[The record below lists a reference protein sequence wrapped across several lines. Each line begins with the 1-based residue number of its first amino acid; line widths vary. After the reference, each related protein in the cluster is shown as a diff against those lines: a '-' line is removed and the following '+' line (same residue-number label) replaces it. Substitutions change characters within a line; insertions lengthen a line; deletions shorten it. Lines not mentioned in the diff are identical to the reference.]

1 MRGDQRLTGGRD
13 VPGFGYAHGCP
24 RKIHDGIGIASSYQV
39 GNPGAIKARR
49 DPADRPT
56 TGRDRCLLGRR
67 GDFRHSAAA
76 GGRGQPRPNHWTA
89 EDFRGHHCKHLEESR
104 RLRPASTE
112 QAMTRPP
119 KRSMF
124 AGDGVAA
131 PLQHATF
138 RRIWLAS
145 LLSNLGLLIQ
155 AVGAAWAM
163 TQMTSSADK
172 VALVQTALMLPV
184 MLISMPAGAI
194 ADMYDRRIV
203 ALISLAIALSGAT
216 ALTVLAW
223 LGLVTP
229 ETLLA
234 LCFVV
239 GSGMAL
245 FGPAWQSSVTEQVPP
260 ETLPSAVALNGISY
274 NIARSFGP
282 AIGGIV
288 VAAAGAVAAFAANAV
303 LYLPLLIVLFLWRRT
318 SQPSRLPRER
328 LNRAIVS
335 GVRYI
340 ANSPAIKIVLTR
352 TLVTGLIGGSVS
364 ALMPLVARDLLH
376 GGAQTYGI
384 MLGAFGMGAVIGA
397 LNITEVRKRMSG
409 EAAIRAC
416 ALSMGGA
423 IAAVA
428 LSREPVLTAAAL
440 VIAGAVWML
449 AVALFNIG
457 VQLSAPRWVAGR
469 SLAAFQ
475 ASIAGGI
482 AIGSWGWGRL
492 TDAVGVE
499 AALLVSAALM
509 LASPLLG
516 LWLQMPRIGARNE
529 DAEVLADPEVQLSL
543 TARSG
548 PLVVE
553 IEYRVAQDNARAF
566 HNVMQEVQL
575 SRQRNGAYGWS
586 IARDIADPE
595 LWTERY
601 HCPTW
606 LDYLRQRNRSTQS
619 ERALHQRA
627 IGFHLGPDPVR
638 VRRMLERPFG
648 SVRWKEDTPD
658 RAVSE
663 VLPVTSSAAGG
674 ST

>member
-1 MRGDQRLTGGRD
+1 MTDQ
-13 VPGFGYAHGCP
+13 PKP
-24 RKIHDGIGIASSYQV
+24 
-39 GNPGAIKARR
+39 
-49 DPADRPT
+49 
-56 TGRDRCLLGRR
+56 
-67 GDFRHSAAA
+67 
-76 GGRGQPRPNHWTA
+76 
-89 EDFRGHHCKHLEESR
+89 SR
-104 RLRPASTE
+104 
-112 QAMTRPP
+112 
-119 KRSMF
+119 F
-124 AGDGVAA
+124 ATDSIAA
-131 PLQHATF
+131 PLRHPVF

-145 LLSNLGLLIQ
+145 LVSNLGILIQ
-155 AVGAAWAM
+155 GVGAAWAM
-163 TQMTSSADK
+163 TQMATSADK
-172 VALVQTALMLPV
+172 VALVQTALMLPI

-194 ADMYDRRIV
+194 ADMHDRRIV
-203 ALISLAIALSGAT
+203 ALVSLSIALCGAT
-216 ALTVLAW
+216 ALTVLEWFKLA
-223 LGLVTP
+223 TP
-229 ETLLA
+229 NVLLA
-234 LCFVV
+234 LCFIV

-245 FGPAWQSSVTEQVPP
+245 FGPAWQASVSEQVPA
-260 ETLPSAVALNGISY
+260 ETLPQAVALNGISY

-282 AIGGIV
+282 AVGGIV
-288 VAAAGAVAAFAANAV
+288 VATAGAVAAFAVNAV
-303 LYLPLLIVLFLWRRT
+303 LYLPLMIVLFLWNRT
-318 SQPSRLPRER
+318 HEPSRLPRER
-328 LNRAIVS
+328 LNRAMVS

-340 ANSPAIKIVLTR
+340 ANSPSIRIVLIR

-397 LNITEVRKRMSG
+397 LNITEVRKRLSG
-409 EAAIRAC
+409 EAAVRAC
-416 ALSMGGA
+416 AISMAGA
-423 IAAVA
+423 IASVA
-428 LSREPVLTAAAL
+428 LSTNAVLTAIAL
-440 VIAGAVWML
+440 VLAGGVWML

-482 AIGSWGWGRL
+482 AIGSWGWGHL
-492 TDAVGVE
+492 TDYAGVE
-499 AALLVSAALM
+499 TALLVSAGLM
-509 LASPLLG
+509 LLSPILG
-516 LWLQMPRIGARNE
+516 IWLRMPPVGARNE
-529 DAEVLADPEVQLSL
+529 AATEVLADPEVRLSL
-543 TARSG
+543 TGRSG

-553 IEYRVAQDNARAF
+553 IEYRVAQDNARLF

-606 LDYLRQRNRSTQS
+606 LDYLRQRSRATQS

-627 IGFHLGPDPVR
+627 IDFHLGPEPIR

-658 RAVSE
+658 RAANE
-663 VLPVTSSAAGG
+663 VLPVATAAGS

>member
-1 MRGDQRLTGGRD
+1 MTDL
-13 VPGFGYAHGCP
+13 P
-24 RKIHDGIGIASSYQV
+24 
-39 GNPGAIKARR
+39 
-49 DPADRPT
+49 
-56 TGRDRCLLGRR
+56 
-67 GDFRHSAAA
+67 
-76 GGRGQPRPNHWTA
+76 
-89 EDFRGHHCKHLEESR
+89 KH
-104 RLRPASTE
+104 
-112 QAMTRPP
+112 
-119 KRSMF
+119 SMF
-124 AGDGVAA
+124 AAHGVAA
-131 PLQHATF
+131 PLRHAVF

-145 LLSNLGLLIQ
+145 LLSNFGLLIQ

-163 TQMTSSADK
+163 TQMTTDADK
-172 VALVQTALMLPV
+172 VALVQTALMLPI

-203 ALISLAIALSGAT
+203 ALVSLSISLSGAT

-223 LGLVTP
+223 LGHLNP
-229 ETLLA
+229 QILLTF
-234 LCFVV
+234 CFIV

-245 FGPAWQSSVTEQVPP
+245 FGPAWQSSVSEQVPA

-288 VAAAGAVAAFAANAV
+288 VATAGAVAAFATNAL
-303 LYLPLLIVLFLWRRT
+303 LYIPLLVVLFLWNRT
-318 SQPSRLPRER
+318 SEPSRLPRER

-335 GVRYI
+335 GIRYI
-340 ANSPAIKIVLTR
+340 ANSPSIRIVLAR

-397 LNITEVRKRMSG
+397 LNIGAIRQRLSG
-409 EAAIRAC
+409 ESAVRAC
-416 ALSMGGA
+416 TLSMGGA

-428 LSREPVLTAAAL
+428 LSRQPVLTAAAL
-440 VIAGAVWML
+440 VVAGAVWML

-469 SLAAFQ
+469 ALAAFQ

-482 AIGSWGWGRL
+482 ALGSWGWGHL
-492 TDAVGVE
+492 TDIAGVE
-499 AALLVSAALM
+499 TALLVSAGLM
-509 LASPLLG
+509 VASPLLG
-516 LWLQMPRIGARNE
+516 LWLGMPRVGARNE
-529 DAEVLADPEVQLSL
+529 DAEMLEDPEVRLSL
-543 TARSG
+543 TGRSG

-566 HNVMQEVQL
+566 HNVMQDVQL

-606 LDYLRQRNRSTQS
+606 FDYLRQRSRSTQS
-619 ERALHQRA
+619 ERALYQSA
-627 IGFHLGPDPVR
+627 IAFHIGPDPVR
-638 VRRMLERPFG
+638 IRRMLERPFG

-658 RAVSE
+658 RASTE
-663 VLPVTSSAAGG
+663 VLPVVATAAGS

>member
-1 MRGDQRLTGGRD
+1 
-13 VPGFGYAHGCP
+13 
-24 RKIHDGIGIASSYQV
+24 
-39 GNPGAIKARR
+39 
-49 DPADRPT
+49 
-56 TGRDRCLLGRR
+56 
-67 GDFRHSAAA
+67 
-76 GGRGQPRPNHWTA
+76 
-89 EDFRGHHCKHLEESR
+89 
-104 RLRPASTE
+104 
-112 QAMTRPP
+112 MTQPP
-119 KRSMF
+119 KRTDSIT
-124 AGDGVAA
+124 A
-131 PLQHATF
+131 PLRHSIF

-145 LLSNLGLLIQ
+145 LLSNLGILIQ
-155 AVGAAWAM
+155 GVGAAWAM

-194 ADMYDRRIV
+194 ADMHDRRIV
-203 ALISLAIALSGAT
+203 AMVSLAIALVGAT
-216 ALTVLAW
+216 ALTMLAW
-223 LGLVTP
+223 FNLVTP
-229 ETLLA
+229 NILLA

-239 GSGMAL
+239 GCGMAL
-245 FGPAWQSSVTEQVPP
+245 FGPAWQSSVSEQVPA
-260 ETLPSAVALNGISY
+260 ETLPAAVALNGISY

-288 VAAAGAVAAFAANAV
+288 VATAGAVAAFAANAV
-303 LYLPLLIVLFLWRRT
+303 LYLPLLVVLFLWERA
-318 SQPSRLPRER
+318 SEPSRLPRER

-340 ANSPAIKIVLTR
+340 TNSPSIKIVLTR
-352 TLVTGLIGGSVS
+352 TMVTGIIGGSVS

-397 LNITEVRKRMSG
+397 LNISEVRRRLSG

-416 ALSMGGA
+416 ALSMAGA

-428 LSREPVLTAAAL
+428 LSTQPVITAAAL

-475 ASIAGGI
+475 AAIAGGI
-482 AIGSWGWGRL
+482 AIGSWGWGHL
-492 TDAVGVE
+492 TDVAGVE
-499 AALLVSAALM
+499 TALLISAGLM
-509 LASPLLG
+509 VLSPLLG
-516 LWLQMPRIGARNE
+516 IWLRMPPVGARNE
-529 DAEVLADPEVQLSL
+529 TATEALADPEVRLQLKG
-543 TARSG
+543 RSG

-553 IEYRVAQDNARAF
+553 IEYRVAQDKARAF
-566 HNVMQEVQL
+566 HNVMLEVQL

-606 LDYLRQRNRSTQS
+606 LDFLRQRNRATQI
-619 ERALHQRA
+619 ERELHQKA
-627 IGFHLGPDPVR
+627 ADFHIGSEPVR

-648 SVRWKEDTPD
+648 SVRWKDETPD
-658 RAVSE
+658 RAANE
-663 VLPVTSSAAGG
+663 VIPVVATAAGS

>member
-1 MRGDQRLTGGRD
+1 
-13 VPGFGYAHGCP
+13 
-24 RKIHDGIGIASSYQV
+24 
-39 GNPGAIKARR
+39 
-49 DPADRPT
+49 
-56 TGRDRCLLGRR
+56 
-67 GDFRHSAAA
+67 
-76 GGRGQPRPNHWTA
+76 
-89 EDFRGHHCKHLEESR
+89 
-104 RLRPASTE
+104 
-112 QAMTRPP
+112 
-119 KRSMF
+119 
-124 AGDGVAA
+124 
-131 PLQHATF
+131 
-138 RRIWLAS
+138 
-145 LLSNLGLLIQ
+145 
-155 AVGAAWAM
+155 
-163 TQMTSSADK
+163 
-172 VALVQTALMLPV
+172 

-194 ADMYDRRIV
+194 ADMHDRRIV
-203 ALISLAIALSGAT
+203 ALISLSISLCGAT
-216 ALTVLAW
+216 ALAVMFW

-229 ETLLA
+229 EILLA

-245 FGPAWQSSVTEQVPP
+245 FGPAWQSSVSEQVPP

-282 AIGGIV
+282 AIGGII
-288 VAAAGAVAAFAANAV
+288 VASVGAVAAFAANAV
-303 LYLPLLIVLFLWRRT
+303 LYLPLFAVLFLWRRT
-318 SQPSRLPRER
+318 TEPSRLPRER

-335 GVRYI
+335 GIRYI
-340 ANSPAIKIVLTR
+340 ANSPSIRIVLAR
-352 TLVTGLIGGSVS
+352 TLVTGVIGGSVS

-384 MLGAFGMGAVIGA
+384 MLGAFGVGAVIGA
-397 LNITEVRKRMSG
+397 LNIAELRKRMTS
-409 EAAIRAC
+409 EAAVRAC

-440 VIAGAVWML
+440 VVAGAVWML

-475 ASIAGGI
+475 ASISGGI
-482 AIGSWGWGRL
+482 ALGSWGWGRL
-492 TDAVGVE
+492 TDAAGVE
-499 AALLVSAALM
+499 TALLVSGALM
-509 LASPLLG
+509 FLSPLLG
-516 LWLQMPRIGARNE
+516 LWLPMPRVGARDE
-529 DAEVLADPEVQLSL
+529 AAEVLADPEVRLSL
-543 TARSG
+543 TGRSG

-553 IEYRVAQDNARAF
+553 IEYRVAQENARAF
-566 HNVMQEVQL
+566 HNVMQDVQL

-606 LDYLRQRNRSTQS
+606 LDYLRQRSRSTQS

-627 IGFHLGPDPVR
+627 MDFHLGPDPIR

-658 RAVSE
+658 RAASE
-663 VLPVTSSAAGG
+663 ILPVVSSASG

>member
-1 MRGDQRLTGGRD
+1 MALQSLSAGDDGTMMTEA
-13 VPGFGYAHGCP
+13 PKP
-24 RKIHDGIGIASSYQV
+24 KILPSDGI
-39 GNPGAIKARR
+39 
-49 DPADRPT
+49 
-56 TGRDRCLLGRR
+56 
-67 GDFRHSAAA
+67 
-76 GGRGQPRPNHWTA
+76 
-89 EDFRGHHCKHLEESR
+89 
-104 RLRPASTE
+104 
-112 QAMTRPP
+112 
-119 KRSMF
+119 
-124 AGDGVAA
+124 AA
-131 PLQHATF
+131 PLRFPVF

-145 LLSNLGLLIQ
+145 LLSNLGLMIQ
-155 AVGAAWAM
+155 SVGAAWAM

-172 VALVQTALMLPV
+172 VALVQTALMLPI
-184 MLISMPAGAI
+184 MLISMPAGAV
-194 ADMYDRRIV
+194 ADMYDRRV
-203 ALISLAIALSGAT
+203 VSLVSLVLSLVGAST
-216 ALTVLAW
+216 LTVLTW

-229 ETLLA
+229 NILLA
-234 LCFVV
+234 FCFII

-245 FGPAWQSSVTEQVPP
+245 FGPAWQSSVGEQVPP
-260 ETLPSAVALNGISY
+260 DVLPAAVALNGISY

-288 VAAAGAVAAFAANAV
+288 VATAGAVAAFAGNAV
-303 LYLPLLIVLFLWRRT
+303 LYIPLLVVLLLWRRNT
-318 SQPSRLPRER
+318 EASRLPRER

-340 ANSPAIKIVLTR
+340 ANSPSIKIVLTR
-352 TLVTGLIGGSVS
+352 TLITGICGGSVS

-397 LNITEVRKRMSG
+397 LNIGHVRKHLSG

-416 ALSMGGA
+416 ALIMGAA
-423 IAAVA
+423 IAVIAV
-428 LSREPVLTAAAL
+428 SSEPVLTAAAL

-475 ASIAGGI
+475 AAIAGGI
-482 AIGSWGWGRL
+482 AIGSWGWGHL
-492 TDAVGVE
+492 TDVVGVE
-499 AALLVSAALM
+499 SALLVSGAAMFL
-509 LASPLLG
+509 SPLFG
-516 LWLQMPRIGARNE
+516 LWLRMPPTGARDE
-529 DAEVLADPEVQLSL
+529 AAETLADPEVQLQL

-553 IEYRVAQDNARAF
+553 IEYRVDQESARAF
-566 HNVMQEVQL
+566 HGVMQDVQL

-606 LDYLRQRNRSTQS
+606 LDFLRQRNRSTQS
-619 ERALHQRA
+619 ERALYQRA
-627 IGFHLGPDPVR
+627 VDFHLGPDPIR

-648 SVRWKEDTPD
+648 SVRWKDDTPD
-658 RAVSE
+658 RAASE
-663 VLPVTSSAAGG
+663 VLPVSTPAGSSG
-674 ST
+674 

>member
-1 MRGDQRLTGGRD
+1 
-13 VPGFGYAHGCP
+13 
-24 RKIHDGIGIASSYQV
+24 
-39 GNPGAIKARR
+39 
-49 DPADRPT
+49 
-56 TGRDRCLLGRR
+56 
-67 GDFRHSAAA
+67 
-76 GGRGQPRPNHWTA
+76 
-89 EDFRGHHCKHLEESR
+89 
-104 RLRPASTE
+104 
-112 QAMTRPP
+112 
-119 KRSMF
+119 MF
-124 AGDGVAA
+124 AADGVTA
-131 PLQHATF
+131 PLRHPVF

-155 AVGAAWAM
+155 GVGAAWAM

-172 VALVQTALMLPV
+172 VALVQTALMLPI

-203 ALISLAIALSGAT
+203 ALLSLSIALVGAT
-216 ALTVLAW
+216 ALSVLAW
-223 LGLVTP
+223 FGLVTP
-229 ETLLA
+229 QILLTF
-234 LCFVV
+234 CFIV

-245 FGPAWQSSVTEQVPP
+245 FGPAWQSSVSEQVPS

-288 VAAAGAVAAFAANAV
+288 VATAGAVAAFAANAA
-303 LYLPLLIVLFLWRRT
+303 LYIPLLVVLFLWRRT
-318 SQPSRLPRER
+318 SEPSRLPRER

-340 ANSPAIKIVLTR
+340 ANSPSIRIVLAR
-352 TLVTGLIGGSVS
+352 TLATGLVGGSVS

-384 MLGAFGMGAVIGA
+384 KLGAFGKGAVIGA
-397 LNITEVRKRMSG
+397 LNITELRRRLSG
-409 EAAIRAC
+409 ESAIRAC
-416 ALSMGGA
+416 TLSMAGA

-428 LSREPVLTAAAL
+428 LSRQPVLTAAAL
-440 VIAGAVWML
+440 VVAGAVWM
-449 AVALFNIG
+449 AAIALFNIG

-475 ASIAGGI
+475 ASIAGGV

-492 TDAVGVE
+492 TDAAGVE

-509 LASPLLG
+509 FALPLLG
-516 LWLQMPRIGARNE
+516 LWLRMPPVGARNE
-529 DAEVLADPEVQLSL
+529 DAEVLADPEVRLSL
-543 TARSG
+543 TGRSG

-553 IEYRVAQDNARAF
+553 IEYRVDQESARAF

-627 IGFHLGPDPVR
+627 MDFHLGPDPVR

-658 RAVSE
+658 RAAAE
-663 VLPVTSSAAGG
+663 VLPVATAAGS

>member
-1 MRGDQRLTGGRD
+1 MT
-13 VPGFGYAHGCP
+13 
-24 RKIHDGIGIASSYQV
+24 
-39 GNPGAIKARR
+39 
-49 DPADRPT
+49 
-56 TGRDRCLLGRR
+56 
-67 GDFRHSAAA
+67 
-76 GGRGQPRPNHWTA
+76 QPKP
-89 EDFRGHHCKHLEESR
+89 SI
-104 RLRPASTE
+104 
-112 QAMTRPP
+112 
-119 KRSMF
+119 F
-124 AGDGVAA
+124 APDGVAA
-131 PLQHATF
+131 PLRHTTF

-163 TQMTSSADK
+163 TQMASSADK

-203 ALISLAIALSGAT
+203 ALVSLSIALAGAT

-223 LGLVTP
+223 LALVTP
-229 ETLLA
+229 EILLA
-234 LCFVV
+234 FCFVV

-245 FGPAWQSSVTEQVPP
+245 FGPAWQSSVSEQVPA

-288 VAAAGAVAAFAANAV
+288 VATAGAVAAFAANAV
-303 LYLPLLIVLFLWRRT
+303 LYIPLLVVLFLWRRT
-318 SQPSRLPRER
+318 SEPSRLPRER

-340 ANSPAIKIVLTR
+340 ANSPSIKIVLAR
-352 TLVTGLIGGSVS
+352 TLVTGLIGGSIS

-397 LNITEVRKRMSG
+397 LNIAEVRKRLSG

-428 LSREPVLTAAAL
+428 LSHEPVLTATAL
-440 VIAGAVWML
+440 VVAGAVWML
-449 AVALFNIG
+449 AIALFNIG

-482 AIGSWGWGRL
+482 AIGSWVWGRL
-492 TDAVGVE
+492 TDATGVE
-499 AALLVSAALM
+499 TALLVSAALM

-516 LWLQMPRIGARNE
+516 RWLRMPRVGARNE

-566 HNVMQEVQL
+566 HSVMQEVQL

-606 LDYLRQRNRSTQS
+606 LDYLRQRNRPTQS
-619 ERALHQRA
+619 ERALHQLA
-627 IGFHLGPDPVR
+627 IDFHLGPDPVR

-658 RAVSE
+658 RAASE
-663 VLPVTSSAAGG
+663 VLPVASAATGG

>member
-1 MRGDQRLTGGRD
+1 
-13 VPGFGYAHGCP
+13 
-24 RKIHDGIGIASSYQV
+24 
-39 GNPGAIKARR
+39 
-49 DPADRPT
+49 
-56 TGRDRCLLGRR
+56 
-67 GDFRHSAAA
+67 
-76 GGRGQPRPNHWTA
+76 
-89 EDFRGHHCKHLEESR
+89 
-104 RLRPASTE
+104 
-112 QAMTRPP
+112 
-119 KRSMF
+119 MF
-124 AGDGVAA
+124 ASDGVAA
-131 PLQHATF
+131 PLRYTIF

-203 ALISLAIALSGAT
+203 SLLSLSIALVGAT

-223 LGLVTP
+223 LGLITP
-229 ETLLA
+229 NILLVF
-234 LCFVV
+234 CFVV

-245 FGPAWQSSVTEQVPP
+245 FGPAWQASVTEQVPA

-288 VAAAGAVAAFAANAV
+288 VATAGAVAAFAANAL
-303 LYLPLLIVLFLWRRT
+303 LYLPLLAALFLWRRT
-318 SQPSRLPRER
+318 SEPSRLPRER

-340 ANSPAIKIVLTR
+340 ANSPSIKIVLAR

-384 MLGAFGMGAVIGA
+384 MLGAFGMGAVVGA
-397 LNITEVRKRMSG
+397 LNIGQMRKRLSG
-409 EAAIRAC
+409 EAAVRAC
-416 ALSMGGA
+416 AISMGGA

-440 VIAGAVWML
+440 VIAGVAWMM

-492 TDAVGVE
+492 TDAAGVE
-499 AALLVSAALM
+499 VALLVSAALM

-516 LWLQMPRIGARNE
+516 LWLRMPRVGARNE
-529 DAEVLADPEVQLSL
+529 DAEVLADPEVQLAL
-543 TARSG
+543 TGRSG

-553 IEYRVAQDNARAF
+553 IEYRVAQENARAF

-627 IGFHLGPDPVR
+627 MGFHLGPDPVR
-638 VRRMLERPFG
+638 IRRMLERPFG
-648 SVRWKEDTPD
+648 SVRWKEETPD
-658 RAVSE
+658 RAANE
-663 VLPVTSSAAGG
+663 VLPIVSAATGG

>member
-1 MRGDQRLTGGRD
+1 MTDQ
-13 VPGFGYAHGCP
+13 
-24 RKIHDGIGIASSYQV
+24 
-39 GNPGAIKARR
+39 
-49 DPADRPT
+49 
-56 TGRDRCLLGRR
+56 
-67 GDFRHSAAA
+67 
-76 GGRGQPRPNHWTA
+76 
-89 EDFRGHHCKHLEESR
+89 
-104 RLRPASTE
+104 
-112 QAMTRPP
+112 P
-119 KRSMF
+119 KRSRL
-124 AGDGVAA
+124 ATEGIAA
-131 PLQHATF
+131 PLRHPVF

-145 LLSNLGLLIQ
+145 LVSNLGILIQ
-155 AVGAAWAM
+155 GVGAAWAM

-172 VALVQTALMLPV
+172 VALVQTALMLPI
-184 MLISMPAGAI
+184 MLIAMPAGAI
-194 ADMYDRRIV
+194 ADMHDRRVV
-203 ALISLAIALSGAT
+203 AMVSLAIALVGAT
-216 ALTVLAW
+216 VLTVLAW

-229 ETLLA
+229 NILLA

-245 FGPAWQSSVTEQVPP
+245 FGPAWQASVSEQVPA
-260 ETLPSAVALNGISY
+260 ETLPAAVALNGISY

-288 VAAAGAVAAFAANAV
+288 VATAGAVAAFAVNAV
-303 LYLPLLIVLFLWRRT
+303 LYLPLMAVLFLWNRT
-318 SQPSRLPRER
+318 HEPSRLPRER

-340 ANSPAIKIVLTR
+340 ANSPSIRIVLIR

-384 MLGAFGMGAVIGA
+384 MLGAFGMGAVFGA
-397 LNITEVRKRMSG
+397 LNIGEVRRRMSG
-409 EAAIRAC
+409 EAAVRAC
-416 ALSMGGA
+416 AISMAGA
-423 IAAVA
+423 IASVA
-428 LSREPVLTAAAL
+428 LSTNAILTAIAL
-440 VIAGAVWML
+440 VLAGAVWML

-482 AIGSWGWGRL
+482 ALGSWGWGHL
-492 TDAVGVE
+492 TDIAGVE
-499 AALLVSAALM
+499 IALLVSAGLM
-509 LASPLLG
+509 LVSPLLG
-516 LWLQMPRIGARNE
+516 IWLRMPPVGARNE
-529 DAEVLADPEVQLSL
+529 DATDVLADPEVRLSL
-543 TARSG
+543 TGRSG

-553 IEYRVAQDNARAF
+553 IEYRVAQDSARAF

-606 LDYLRQRNRSTQS
+606 LDYLRQRSRPTQS

-627 IGFHLGPDPVR
+627 IDFHLGPEPIR

-658 RAVSE
+658 RAANE
-663 VLPVTSSAAGG
+663 VLPVVATAAGS

>member
-1 MRGDQRLTGGRD
+1 MTDAPQRPPLS
-13 VPGFGYAHGCP
+13 A
-24 RKIHDGIGIASSYQV
+24 DGI
-39 GNPGAIKARR
+39 
-49 DPADRPT
+49 T
-56 TGRDRCLLGRR
+56 
-67 GDFRHSAAA
+67 
-76 GGRGQPRPNHWTA
+76 
-89 EDFRGHHCKHLEESR
+89 
-104 RLRPASTE
+104 
-112 QAMTRPP
+112 
-119 KRSMF
+119 
-124 AGDGVAA
+124 A
-131 PLQHATF
+131 PLRHTTF

-145 LLSNLGLLIQ
+145 LLSNLGILIQ
-155 AVGAAWAM
+155 GVGAAWAM

-172 VALVQTALMLPV
+172 VALVQTALMLPI

-194 ADMYDRRIV
+194 ADMHDRRIV
-203 ALISLAIALSGAT
+203 AMVSLAIALTGAT
-216 ALTVLAW
+216 TLTVLTW
-223 LGLVTP
+223 LGLLQP
-229 ETLLA
+229 NLLLA

-245 FGPAWQSSVTEQVPP
+245 FGPAWQSSVSEQVPT
-260 ETLPSAVALNGISY
+260 ETLPSAIALNGISY

-282 AIGGIV
+282 AIGGVV
-288 VAAAGAVAAFAANAV
+288 VAALGAVAAFALNAL
-303 LYLPLLIVLFLWRRT
+303 LYLPLLVVLFLWNRVHE
-318 SQPSRLPRER
+318 PSRLPREK

-340 ANSPAIKIVLTR
+340 TNSPPIKTVLLR
-352 TLVTGLIGGSVS
+352 TFVTGLIGGSLS

-384 MLGAFGMGAVIGA
+384 ILGAFGMGAVIGA
-397 LNITEVRKRMSG
+397 LNIGEIRKRLSG
-409 EAAIRAC
+409 ESSVRAC

-440 VIAGAVWML
+440 VIAGSVWML

-475 ASIAGGI
+475 ASISGGI
-482 AIGSWGWGRL
+482 AIGSWGWGHL
-492 TDAVGVE
+492 TDAYGVE
-499 AALLVSAALM
+499 TALLVSAGLM
-509 LASPLLG
+509 LVSPLLG
-516 LWLQMPRIGARNE
+516 LALPMPRVGARNE
-529 DAEVLADPEVQLSL
+529 VTEALADPEVQLQL
-543 TARSG
+543 TGRSG

-553 IEYRVAQDNARAF
+553 IEYRVAQDDARAF
-566 HNVMQEVQL
+566 HNVMQDVQL

-586 IARDIADPE
+586 IARDIAEPE

-619 ERALHQRA
+619 ERALHQQA
-627 IGFHLGPDPVR
+627 IAFHVGPDPIR
-638 VRRMLERPFG
+638 IRRMLERPFG

-658 RAVSE
+658 RAANE
-663 VLPVTSSAAGG
+663 VLPVVASAAGS

>member
-1 MRGDQRLTGGRD
+1 M
-13 VPGFGYAHGCP
+13 
-24 RKIHDGIGIASSYQV
+24 
-39 GNPGAIKARR
+39 
-49 DPADRPT
+49 
-56 TGRDRCLLGRR
+56 
-67 GDFRHSAAA
+67 
-76 GGRGQPRPNHWTA
+76 
-89 EDFRGHHCKHLEESR
+89 
-104 RLRPASTE
+104 TE
-112 QAMTRPP
+112 QP

-124 AGDGVAA
+124 ATDGVAA
-131 PLQHATF
+131 PLRHSVF

-155 AVGAAWAM
+155 GVGAAWAM

-172 VALVQTALMLPV
+172 VALVQTALMLPI

-203 ALISLAIALSGAT
+203 ALVSLSIALVGST
-216 ALTVLAW
+216 VLSVLAW

-229 ETLLA
+229 NILLIF
-234 LCFVV
+234 CFIV

-245 FGPAWQSSVTEQVPP
+245 FGPAWQSSVSEQVPA
-260 ETLPSAVALNGISY
+260 ENLPSAVALNGISY

-282 AIGGIV
+282 AIGGII
-288 VAAAGAVAAFAANAV
+288 VATAGAVAAFAANAV

-318 SQPSRLPRER
+318 SEPSRLPRER

-340 ANSPAIKIVLTR
+340 ANSPSIRVVLAR
-352 TLVTGLIGGSVS
+352 TLVTGVIGGSVS

-397 LNITEVRKRMSG
+397 LNITELRKRLSG

-416 ALSMGGA
+416 TLSMAGA
-423 IAAVA
+423 ITAVA

-440 VIAGAVWML
+440 VVAGAVWMA

-482 AIGSWGWGRL
+482 AIGSWGWGHL
-492 TDAVGVE
+492 TDVAGVE
-499 AALLVSAALM
+499 TALLVSAALM
-509 LASPLLG
+509 FASPLLG
-516 LWLQMPRIGARNE
+516 LWLTMPPIGARTE
-529 DAEVLADPEVQLSL
+529 DAEVLADPEVRLSL
-543 TARSG
+543 TGRSG

-553 IEYRVAQDNARAF
+553 IEYRVAQESARAF

-595 LWTERY
+595 RWTERY

-619 ERALHQRA
+619 ERALHQNA
-627 IGFHLGPDPVR
+627 MDFHLGPDPVR

-658 RAVSE
+658 RAANE
-663 VLPVTSSAAGG
+663 VLPVATVAGSS
-674 ST
+674 T

>member
-1 MRGDQRLTGGRD
+1 M
-13 VPGFGYAHGCP
+13 
-24 RKIHDGIGIASSYQV
+24 
-39 GNPGAIKARR
+39 
-49 DPADRPT
+49 
-56 TGRDRCLLGRR
+56 
-67 GDFRHSAAA
+67 
-76 GGRGQPRPNHWTA
+76 
-89 EDFRGHHCKHLEESR
+89 
-104 RLRPASTE
+104 TE
-112 QAMTRPP
+112 QP

-124 AGDGVAA
+124 AADGIAA
-131 PLQHATF
+131 PLRHAVF

-155 AVGAAWAM
+155 GVGAAWAM

-172 VALVQTALMLPV
+172 VALVQTALMLPI

-203 ALISLAIALSGAT
+203 ALVSLSIALAGAT
-216 ALTVLAW
+216 RLAVLAW
-223 LGLVTP
+223 LNLVTP
-229 ETLLA
+229 QILLA
-234 LCFVV
+234 FCFIV
-239 GSGMAL
+239 GSGNAL
-245 FGPAWQSSVTEQVPP
+245 FGPAWQSSVSEQVPAD
-260 ETLPSAVALNGISY
+260 TLPSAVALNGISY

-282 AIGGIV
+282 AIGGII
-288 VAAAGAVAAFAANAV
+288 VATAGAVAAFAANAV

-318 SQPSRLPRER
+318 SEPSRLPRER

-340 ANSPAIKIVLTR
+340 ANSPSIRIVLTR
-352 TLVTGLIGGSVS
+352 TLVTGIIGGSVM

-397 LNITEVRKRMSG
+397 LNIGELRKRMSG

-416 ALSMGGA
+416 TLSMAGA
-423 IAAVA
+423 MTAVA
-428 LSREPVLTAAAL
+428 LSRQPVLTAAAL
-440 VIAGAVWML
+440 VLAGAVWMA

-482 AIGSWGWGRL
+482 AIGSWGWGHL
-492 TDAVGVE
+492 TDVAGVE
-499 AALLVSAALM
+499 AAMLVSAGLM
-509 LASPLLG
+509 FASPLLG
-516 LWLQMPRIGARNE
+516 LWLGMPRVGARNE
-529 DAEVLADPEVQLSL
+529 DAEVLADPEVRLAL
-543 TARSG
+543 TGRSG

-553 IEYRVAQDNARAF
+553 IEYRVDQESARAF

-606 LDYLRQRNRSTQS
+606 FDYLRQRNRSTQS

-627 IGFHLGPDPVR
+627 IDFHLGPDPVR

-658 RAVSE
+658 RAANE
-663 VLPVTSSAAGG
+663 VLPGRHRRRRQYP
-674 ST
+674 